1 MAQEIVGTTAAAAA
15 GFVGVLSIFNMA
27 GRFFWAS
34 ISDVI
39 GRKTTFA
46 AFFVLGM
53 VLYGLVPTIAGM
65 GSIILFVLAC
75 CIIVSMYGGGFST
88 MPAYLKDMFG
98 TMHVG
103 AILGRLLT
111 AWAAA
116 GIVGPVLLNELR
128 EGQIQAGVAP
138 ADAYTS
144 TLYIMV
150 ALLALGL
157 ICNLLVRPVA
167 EKHHFKGDANNP
179 D

>member
-1 MAQEIVGTTAAAAA
+1 
-15 GFVGVLSIFNMA
+15 
-27 GRFFWAS
+27 
-34 ISDVI
+34 
-39 GRKTTFA
+39 
-46 AFFVLGM
+46 
-53 VLYGLVPTIAGM
+53 M